1 MRQKNKKAQA
11 GAGGLS
17 MLLAAGIM
25 IVLLAIVFGLGG
37 KIIADVGSGAAA
49 GSALANSTQY
59 GGEAINDMSAYLP
72 LIGLIVVIIVILGLL
87 VGYLYSKFVRT

>member
-1 MRQKNKKAQA
+1 MDLFGKKGQSNT
-11 GAGGLS
+11 GGLG

-37 KIIADVGSGAAA
+37 KIIADVGAGATA
-49 GSALANSTQY
+49 GSALANSTAF
-59 GGEAINDMSAYLP
+59 GGEAINDMSSYLP

-87 VGYLYSKFVRT
+87 VGYLYAKFVR